1 MERIRTKTIAKRGKI
16 RKDTR
21 VHGERK
27 EEEWC
32 ETRMQDK
39 KKGRDKQAQKK
50 ARIVKEEVEINKRRK
65 TNRREERKEEY
76 EKVEK
81 RRKAKQEEM
90 PEEDEK
96 WKEQEN
102 TSIK

>member
-1 MERIRTKTIAKRGKI
+1 MMERIRTKTIAKRGKI

-39 KKGRDKQAQKK
+39 KKGR
-50 ARIVKEEVEINKRRK
+50 N
-65 TNRREERKEEY
+65 
-76 EKVEK
+76 
-81 RRKAKQEEM
+81 KQE
-90 PEEDEK
+90 
-96 WKEQEN
+96 
-102 TSIK
+102 